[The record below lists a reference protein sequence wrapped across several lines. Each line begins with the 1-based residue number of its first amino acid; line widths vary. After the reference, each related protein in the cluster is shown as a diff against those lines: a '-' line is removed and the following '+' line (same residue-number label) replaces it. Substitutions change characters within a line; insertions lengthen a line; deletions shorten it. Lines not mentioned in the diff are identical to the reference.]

1 MCYGHNGLKGYPL
14 SNDERDQATNDV
26 LSAILRGAG
35 FTTHI
40 SNEVTT
46 EGDEIS
52 FSICNFNSKFSAIAT
67 GTNERTWC
75 PYLPDEVIRLG

>member
-1 MCYGHNGLKGYPL
+1 MCYGHNGSRECSPL
-14 SNDERDQATNDV
+14 NDEGDQATNDV

-35 FTTHI
+35 FKTHI

-52 FSICNFNSKFSAIAT
+52 FSIRNFNSEVTIVAT
-67 GTNERTWC
+67 GADKRAGTPEC
-75 PYLPDEVIRLG
+75 PYEVI